1 MAHTKIQIHF
11 ELSPHSSAR
20 VSMASRVDIDALK
33 ARIKRWEHEFQTTRG
48 RRPVRADV
56 EADVAVKT
64 MYSEYKAL
72 SCAPRAARTP
82 ERRATAAVSRAED
95 DANVKTVSYR
105 DIQRGLAATES
116 GGDDDD
122 EAIEATPVKAART
135 RPATELSLTPR
146 RSPRLVNRTRNDE
159 NGCVPPSVA
168 MGAVAQTSVM
178 RRPLVETTV
187 SVKTDFASRVGGG
200 ATSTKAFASLKS
212 ARERA
217 IGEDGKTVPLLCE
230 ATIAAMRDGANRV
243 KRETMEL
250 GVSAMLNEDK
260 TKKRRKKADAP
271 VVVGA
276 TAASAVAVARTGG
289 NASTSAARDAGAATS
304 EPTKPKTAADIR
316 AEFEAEQKRAKLK
329 ASKGNFIKTNLKR
342 TYKSKVKN
350 GARKKAATHY
360 RYGGGRRGKNKA
372 EDREDAPKVDAEPPS
387 IWASGDWTEPPP
399 EADVAMVD
407 KLTPAKKA
415 LKAREAADGLAR
427 EYITAAAAE
436 CAKAE
441 AERRARLE
449 VGPEMQAAIALA
461 ARDPSEE
468 NLTDVLKR
476 GFGHDGFRPGQLE
489 IVQRVLRG
497 ENTLAMLPT
506 GAGKSLTYQLPAMLL
521 PGLTLVVSPLL
532 ALMADQLD
540 SLPPSLPGGSLRSDM
555 HRNDMWETLTR
566 LRAGEFKVL
575 FVSPERLLNEHFVND
590 LLNLQGGVSLAVI
603 DEAHCVSEWSHNF
616 RPAYHRLGRILG
628 DRVQAKTT
636 LALTATA
643 TKKTELSLIKQ
654 LGIPSDG
661 VLRNVRVRDNLIL
674 SVMRVPEL
682 AREKTLLHM
691 LKYDELLQTGSVIV
705 YTSFRAD
712 ADKVATYLYD
722 NGIKAKSYHAKQE
735 PAQRRQTQ
743 SEFMMSKIRVVVAT
757 IAFGMGLDKSD
768 VRAVINFALPRSP
781 EAYIQQA
788 GRAGRDGAPAACV
801 TFIDPVDYLR
811 SRSLTYADG
820 VDRPSITKLLQHIFQ
835 SGPVSAK
842 ESTGENE
849 AWTPCVGAIAANEME
864 IKLDMRIEA
873 IETVLSCLD
882 LWGEGLIDIRS
893 RDPSAVNELDAQ
905 HAKGLIRVLPD
916 LRATCE
922 AEFYGRSPAEI
933 GEECPLAAAIAKLVP
948 KPKASKYKFKIV
960 DAAMLMQ
967 SGFDDVAAQLKA
979 LSKHDQVRYELSDRA
994 VGFEIIRQPPKDI
1007 IPLATALAD
1016 HCRDIEACS
1025 VGKIDALYIAMD
1037 NAANAENEDA
1047 QGELLRT
1054 CLAEYL
1060 DENTDMLP
1068 SPPDVVKCESTLLG
1082 PDVKTLLAHR
1092 SGGKGGGS
1100 GMMSAR
1106 AVARILHGL
1115 NSPAFPSKEWAR
1127 HHTWKRHNDVDFSV
1141 ILARAEEAIASAR
1154 GIGKKT

>member
-1 MAHTKIQIHF
+1 MSEFT
-11 ELSPHSSAR
+11 
-20 VSMASRVDIDALK
+20 ALNTLK
-33 ARIKRWEHEFQTTRG
+33 ERIVRWENEFQQKFNRKAA
-48 RRPVRADV
+48 RADV
-56 EADVAVKT
+56 EADVSVKS
-64 MYSEYKAL
+64 MYSAY
-72 SCAPRAARTP
+72 RAARESAAARVGDARTP
-82 ERRATAAVSRAED
+82 ERARRETTASETIRTTTYDDLQRALRASEEADEDEEAV
-95 DANVKTVSYR
+95 
-105 DIQRGLAATES
+105 
-116 GGDDDD
+116 
-122 EAIEATPVKAART
+122 EATPTKPTRT
-135 RPATELSLTPR
+135 RDASATPR
-146 RSPRLVNRTRNDE
+146 RSPRLVKPFQTKESSALKMVDATNFGEKSWR
-159 NGCVPPSVA
+159 PMVA
-168 MGAVAQTSVM
+168 TKAAPRVAFT
-178 RRPLVETTV
+178 
-187 SVKTDFASRVGGG
+187 SRVGG
-200 ATSTKAFASLKS
+200 STTTGFASVKLS
-212 ARERA
+212 RDRA
-217 IGEDGKTVPLLCE
+217 IALDGKVEPLLCE
-230 ATIAAMRDGANRV
+230 SVVAAMRDEAGRE
-243 KRETMEL
+243 KRETL
-250 GVSAMLNEDK
+250 DLSVSALLAEDAGMK
-260 TKKRRKKADAP
+260 KKRKKTEDASG
-271 VVVGA
+271 V
-276 TAASAVAVARTGG
+276 ASAGALRNRTSA
-289 NASTSAARDAGAATS
+289 NVESTSANAGDSAGTQD
-304 EPTKPKTAADIR
+304 EPKKEKTAADFR
-316 AEFEAEQKRAKLK
+316 AEFAAEQKLVNANAK
-329 ASKGNFIKTNLKR
+329 KGNFKKINLKGK
-342 TYKSKVKN
+342 YKSRVKN
-350 GARKKAATHY
+350 GARKKAASHY
-360 RYGGGRRGKNKA
+360 RFGGGRRGKSKA
-372 EDREDAPKVDAEPPS
+372 EDQGEEADPNAEPPS
-387 IWASGDWTEPPP
+387 IWADGNWTEPPP
-399 EADVAMVD
+399 LKAGPNALDN
-407 KLTPAKKA
+407 LTPIKRA
-415 LKAREAADGLAR
+415 LKAKEVADGLAR

-436 CAKAE
+436 CARVE

-461 ARDPSEE
+461 ASDPNEI

-476 GFGHDGFRPGQLE
+476 GFGHDAFRPGQLE

-521 PGLTLVVSPLL
+521 SGLTLVVSPLL

-555 HRNDMWETLTR
+555 DRSDMWETLKR

-616 RPAYHRLGRILG
+616 RPAYHRLGRILR
-628 DRVQAKTT
+628 DRVRAKTT

-643 TKKTELSLIKQ
+643 TKKTEVSLIKQ
-654 LGIPSDG
+654 LGIPSEG

-674 SVMRVPEL
+674 SVVRVPEL

-691 LKYDELLQTGSVIV
+691 LKHDELLQTGSIIV

-788 GRAGRDGAPAACV
+788 GRAGRDGAPAACI
-801 TFIDPVDYLR
+801 TFLDPTDYLR
-811 SRSLTYADG
+811 SRSLACGDG

-835 SGPVSAK
+835 SGPVLTK
-842 ESTGENE
+842 ENVPGEP
-849 AWTPCVGAIAANEME
+849 WTPCVGAIAANEME
-864 IKLDMRIEA
+864 VKLDMRIEA

-882 LWGEGLIDIRS
+882 LWGEGLIEIRS
-893 RDPSAVNELDAQ
+893 KDPSAVNDLDAC

-933 GEECPLAAAIAKLVP
+933 GAECPLAAAIAKLVP
-948 KPKASKYKFKIV
+948 KPKASKFKFKIV
-960 DAAMLMQ
+960 DAAMHMQ
-967 SGFDDVAAQLKA
+967 SGFEDVAAQLRA

-994 VGFEIIRQPPKDI
+994 VGFEIIREPPKDI
-1007 IPLATALAD
+1007 MPLATALAD

-1025 VGKIDALYIAMD
+1025 IGKIDALYIAMD
-1037 NAANAENEDA
+1037 NAANAEDEET
-1047 QGELLRT
+1047 QGEMLRD

-1068 SPPDVVKCESTLLG
+1068 SPPNVVKRESNLLG
-1082 PDVKTLLAHR
+1082 ADVKTLLAHR
-1092 SGGKGGGS
+1092 SGGKAGGA

-1106 AVARILHGL
+1106 SVARILHGL
-1115 NSPAFPSKEWAR
+1115 NSPAFPSKEWSR
-1127 HHTWKRHNDVDFSV
+1127 HHAWKRHCDVDFNV
-1141 ILARAEEAIASAR
+1141 VLTKAEDAIATAR
-1154 GIGKKT
+1154 GLESKQ

>member
-1 MAHTKIQIHF
+1 
-11 ELSPHSSAR
+11 
-20 VSMASRVDIDALK
+20 MASRVDVDALR
-33 ARIKRWEHEFQTTRG
+33 ARIKRWEHAFEAAHA
-48 RRPVRADV
+48 RRPIRADV
-56 EADVAVKT
+56 EADGAVKA

-72 SCAPRAARTP
+72 SSATRAARTP
-82 ERRATAAVSRAED
+82 ERPRAPARAPAED
-95 DANVKTVSYR
+95 DANIKTVSYR
-105 DIQRGLAATES
+105 DIQRGLAAIES
-116 GGDDDD
+116 GSDDDD
-122 EAIEATPVKAART
+122 EAIEATPAKATRT
-135 RPATELSLTPR
+135 RPALEVSLTPR
-146 RSPRLVNRTRNDE
+146 RSPRLVNRARNDE
-159 NGCVPPSVA
+159 NGCAPTSSSIGAREYVPKV
-168 MGAVAQTSVM
+168 

-187 SVKTDFASRVGGG
+187 SVKTDFASRVVG
-200 ATSTKAFASLKS
+200 AAASTKAFASLKTV
-212 ARERA
+212 RERA

-230 ATIAAMRDGANRV
+230 TTIAAMRDDANRV

-260 TKKRRKKADAP
+260 MKKRRKKVDAP

-276 TAASAVAVARTGG
+276 AATAAATRMDGTT
-289 NASTSAARDAGAATS
+289 STSGADATTTA
-304 EPTKPKTAADIR
+304 PTKPKTAADYR
-316 AEFEAEQKRAKLK
+316 AEFEAEQKRAKAK
-329 ASKGNFIKTNLKR
+329 ASKGNFVKTNLKR

-360 RYGGGRRGKNKA
+360 RYGGGRRGKYKA
-372 EDREDAPKVDAEPPS
+372 EDREDAPKPDAEPPS

-399 EADVAMVD
+399 DANVAVED

-461 ARDPSEE
+461 ASDPSEE
-468 NLTDVLKR
+468 NLIDVLKR

-540 SLPPSLPGGSLRSDM
+540 SLPPSLPGGALRSDM

-566 LRAGEFKVL
+566 LRAGEIKVL

-628 DRVQAKTT
+628 DRVRAKTT

-654 LGIPSDG
+654 LGIPNDG

-722 NGIKAKSYHAKQE
+722 NGIKAKSYHANQE

-788 GRAGRDGAPAACV
+788 GRAGRDGAPAACI

-811 SRSLTYADG
+811 SRSLTYGDG

-842 ESTGENE
+842 ESTAAHEV
-849 AWTPCVGAIAANEME
+849 WTPCVGAIAANEME

-893 RDPSAVNELDAQ
+893 RDPSVVNELDAQ

-948 KPKASKYKFKIV
+948 KPKGSKYKFKIV

-994 VGFEIIRQPPKDI
+994 VGFEIIREPPKDI

-1025 VGKIDALYIAMD
+1025 VGKIDALYIAME
-1037 NAANAENEDA
+1037 NAANAENEEA

-1068 SPPDVVKCESTLLG
+1068 SPPDVVKRESSLLG

-1141 ILARAEEAIASAR
+1141 ILAKAEEAIASAR
-1154 GIGKKT
+1154 GIGKSR